1 MWLPTA
7 SSVGRGLPAA
17 SPVAQGTGGA
27 VMSSTLLLLLGTS
40 LSAASLSPRR
50 AQESPFIISLHRALP
65 PTLPGTK
72 KVDLVYGFDLM
83 KRLVLL
89 GFVSA
94 TTAPF
99 CFRWASFV
107 PSAYYTNAFS
117 SGAHTA
123 HLAQSVVLRAQ
134 GPQYLPCVCA
144 GETLWGVA
152 GSDTSVSISARFLQM
167 SL

>member
-27 VMSSTLLLLLGTS
+27 EMSSTLLLLLGTS

-94 TTAPF
+94 TTAHSVFDGLPLSPLPTTLMLSLLVPIL
-99 CFRWASFV
+99 RTLLSLSFSV
-107 PSAYYTNAFS
+107 RKVRSIFLACALEKPS
-117 SGAHTA
+117 
-123 HLAQSVVLRAQ
+123 
-134 GPQYLPCVCA
+134 
-144 GETLWGVA
+144 GE
-152 GSDTSVSISARFLQM
+152 
-167 SL
+167 